1 MPLVPTRP
9 LDVALLRAALVDTPA
24 TTWQSLEVA
33 DVTGSTNSDMV
44 QRASA
49 DLTCDRALL
58 LAEYQTNGRGRYT
71 RSFVAPHQSSIS
83 FSALIRTGTVS
94 SQRWALLPLAT
105 GVAVIDGLRRTL
117 REAGIDAGAG
127 AGSASGTPGE
137 IDLSLKW
144 PNDILCNGGK
154 LAGMLVE
161 MAAVDRT
168 FPDGS
173 SAAAIVPGVGIN
185 VTQSPD
191 ELPVDYAVSLAMV
204 LGDHTP
210 SREDLAIAI
219 FTELDRRVQ
228 EWWRGDT
235 VMLEDYND
243 RCSTIGQEVD
253 IQLPDGVMAHGTA
266 VDVAEDGCLLLRT
279 ANGAVQAVRA
289 GDVRHVRGGGC
300 YLP

>member
-1 MPLVPTRP
+1 MPIVPTRP

-235 VMLEDYND
+235 VMLEDYID

-253 IQLPDGVMAHGTA
+253 IQLPDGAMAHGTA

>member
-117 REAGIDAGAG
+117 REAGIDACAG

-235 VMLEDYND
+235 VMLEDYID

-253 IQLPDGVMAHGTA
+253 IQLPDGAMAHGTA

>member
-235 VMLEDYND
+235 VMLEDYID

-253 IQLPDGVMAHGTA
+253 IQLPDGAMAHGTA
-266 VDVAEDGCLLLRT
+266 VDVAEDGCVLLRT